1 VAKLNM
7 QTVKFWLD
15 EAKAC
20 ENRQRVDLIKRNNY
34 PFLILYYEGVEKINA
49 LSPFV
54 TTAESYAI
62 INEYFPNTNAKISE
76 LMYRYPD
83 IVATATKPDA
93 EQNEGLM
100 KSALDY
106 AYKKTDALIENR
118 VALFDMLYAGYCA
131 VEVDHIIDPGSDIQ
145 GLPNEDQMAKNEAD
159 NRSLFAKA
167 KDFITGGTQEQ
178 IETQMESELP
188 AKEEAYATNEK
199 TYIRRWSPVNIPL
212 DHRADTLRDRRYN
225 IKRIEL
231 TQAEFNAKYPNLK
244 DKVKATDNIQ
254 DFDRL
259 DGQDHKRKV
268 LLYEFQ
274 VKKRN
279 NEYWNIVVSP
289 QMPTEEVDCWKRPYI
304 TNGFNVKIGT
314 LHKYGKLYPIS
325 FAQINK
331 KMQDEMNHYVKFL
344 MECAERTM
352 PKYVIDRNR
361 VKEDGEEA
369 LRSAMVNDLVKVDGN
384 TQNAVSPLAPSA
396 VSRENKEMLEIFKDQ
411 KQKLWSVS
419 QSKLAGASD
428 SKFATEVNIQ
438 EMGFV
443 QSSAD
448 VQEGL
453 RLVMK
458 EQVEALKDIIVTFWD
473 GEYFFK
479 VTGGMKPQW
488 YTPQTVQ
495 NPINGQPLILNPLTD
510 ILTGD
515 YELDIDI
522 LSAQRPNREQKK
534 KEIIDYLTW
543 LIQVAQ
549 PLLMAQGKSI
559 NVDEIKKSVSTFGLN
574 PETLFIDLQP
584 QGQVDPTTG
593 QPVGGEPGAGIQIPP
608 DIAAK
613 IHADPELQKKLM
625 NDPILK
631 GHIERL
637 KGGNNLPVQ
646 AVR

>member
-1 VAKLNM
+1 MGKLTMNE
-7 QTVKFWLD
+7 VKYWL
-15 EAKAC
+15 EEGKKC
-20 ENRQRVDLIKRNNY
+20 EDRFKIEVTKRNNY
-34 PFLILYYEGVEKINA
+34 PFLILYFEGIEKINA

-83 IVATATKPDA
+83 IIATATKPDA
-93 EQNEGLM
+93 EGNEGLM

-106 AYKKTDALIENR
+106 GFKKTDALIENR

-131 VEVDHIIDPGSDIQ
+131 IEIDHIVDEGENVQ
-145 GLPNEDQMAKNEAD
+145 GLPSEDQMNKNAQD
-159 NRSLFAKA
+159 TRPLLQKA
-167 KDFITGGTQEQ
+167 KDFLTGTQEQ
-178 IETQMESELP
+178 VENKIESDFP
-188 AKEEAYATNEK
+188 PKEEAYATNEK
-199 TYIRRWSPVNIPL
+199 TYIRRWCPVNIPL
-212 DHRADTLRDRRYN
+212 DHRAGTLRDRRYN
-225 IKRIEL
+225 LKRIEL
-231 TQAEFNAKYPNLK
+231 TQAEFNAKYPLFK
-244 DKVKATDNIQ
+244 DKVRATDNIQ

-274 VKKRN
+274 IKKRN
-279 NEYWNIVVSP
+279 NEYWNIVVSN
-289 QMPTEEVDCWKRPYI
+289 QSPTEEIDCWKRPYV

-344 MECAERTM
+344 MECAERTI
-352 PKYVIDRNR
+352 PKYGVNKNN
-361 VKEDGEEA
+361 VKADGIES
-369 LRSAMVNDLVKVDGN
+369 LRSGMVNDIVLVDG
-384 TQNAVSPLAPSA
+384 QPAVNIQPIAPSI
-396 VSRENKEMLEIFKDQ
+396 VSRENKEMMQIFTDQ
-411 KQKLWSVS
+411 KQKLWNVS
-419 QSKLAGASD
+419 QSKLAGTSNANFAS
-428 SKFATEVNIQ
+428 EVNIQ

-458 EQVEALKDIIVTFWD
+458 EQIETLKDIIVQNWD

-479 VTGGMKPQW
+479 ITGGQMPKW
-488 YTPQTVQ
+488 YVPQTVV
-495 NPINGQPLILNPLTD
+495 NPLTNQPMVLNPLTD

-522 LSAQRPNREQKK
+522 LSAMRPNREQKK
-534 KEIIDYLTW
+534 KETVDFLTWCINVLAPYLMSQGKNINVEDVKKAVAQFGMNPDTFIIDT
-543 LIQVAQ
+543 
-549 PLLMAQGKSI
+549 
-559 NVDEIKKSVSTFGLN
+559 
-574 PETLFIDLQP
+574 QP
-584 QGQVDPTTG
+584 QGVPMAGGMTPGGPLANMSPELVQKIQSDPKL
-593 QPVGGEPGAGIQIPP
+593 Q
-608 DIAAK
+608 AK
-613 IHADPELQKKLM
+613 IA
-625 NDPILK
+625 NDPVIR
-631 GHIERL
+631 GHMQRMQ
-637 KGGNNLPVQ
+637 GNDQPNIPMS